1 LSTCLRN
8 TIKREREGRRKG
20 WREGGMEGRRKKV
33 PRDSI
38 VQAGMSYSSKSLD
51 REIIADEQE
60 REPAAEIGRPLEE
73 GSIGEKA
80 A

>member
-1 LSTCLRN
+1 
-8 TIKREREGRRKG
+8 
-20 WREGGMEGRRKKV
+20 MEGRRKKV